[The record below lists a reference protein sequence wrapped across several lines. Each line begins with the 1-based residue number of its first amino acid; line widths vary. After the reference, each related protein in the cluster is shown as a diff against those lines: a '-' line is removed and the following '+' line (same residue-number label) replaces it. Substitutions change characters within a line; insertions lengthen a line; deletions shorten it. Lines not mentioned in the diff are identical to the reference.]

1 MNSSMEKMIEL
12 ASKKLGIS
20 SEKLKHSLETGS
32 VEDMLGN
39 MRKEDA
45 EKLKSVMNN
54 PSVKEKLLKSP
65 EAANIIKK
73 MNQ

>member
-20 SEKLKHSLETGS
+20 SEKLKHSLETGN

>member
-20 SEKLKHSLETGS
+20 SEKLKHSLETGK

>member
-20 SEKLKHSLETGS
+20 SEKLKHSLETGN

-73 MNQ
+73 MNE

>member
-20 SEKLKHSLETGS
+20 EEKLKHSLETGS

-45 EKLKSVMNN
+45 DKLKSVMND
-54 PSVKEKLLKSP
+54 PSVKEKLLNSP

-73 MNQ
+73 MKQ

>member
-1 MNSSMEKMIEL
+1 MNSSMEKMIEI

-20 SEKLKHSLETGS
+20 GEKLKRSLETGN

-54 PSVKEKLLKSP
+54 PSVKEKLLNSP
-65 EAANIIKK
+65 EAANLIKK
-73 MNQ
+73 LNE